1 MAGLGTPPGSPSRRK
16 TALDAFQ
23 ENPTHMVFRSGN
35 NLVYINQD
43 NSIGGYDQEFDSDD
57 SDSKPDP
64 FEKRLEDYG
73 IVFFSPKLTTA
84 EVYCRRTKHKKG
96 GTQCKDIKKRISDR
110 RNKRNNGT
118 GLGIYMYELTS
129 DISEFANTDIDI
141 LQKYIS
147 EKYAGSKENR
157 EHFPFEQTDKG
168 KWVRES
174 GNSDADYKFFSE
186 LRDND
191 KFKDL
196 PGVIAGNELILFL
209 RPGEIQIE
217 QMFRVTPNDR
227 NGIYLA
233 QDAKPAAA
241 AAKTEEQQLYLKF

>member
-1 MAGLGTPPGSPSRRK
+1 MAGFGTPPGSPPRRK
-16 TALDAFQ
+16 NALDAFQ

-35 NLVYINQD
+35 NVVYLNQD
-43 NSIGGYDQEFDSDD
+43 NAIRGYNQDFDSD
-57 SDSKPDP
+57 SNPDP
-64 FEKRLEDYG
+64 FEERLKEYG
-73 IVFFSPKLTTA
+73 LVFFTPELTLA
-84 EVYCRRTKHKKG
+84 ESFCIRTKNIKGVRECKKN
-96 GTQCKDIKKRISDR
+96 TLKRKYR
-110 RNKRNNGT
+110 
-118 GLGIYMYELTS
+118 IYMYELTS

-147 EKYAGSKENR
+147 KKYTDGKENR
-157 EHFPFEQTDKG
+157 EHFPFIKNVKG
-168 KWVRES
+168 KWERKS
-174 GNSDADYKFFSE
+174 SNSDADYKFFSE

-217 QMFRVTPNDR
+217 QRFIVTPNDR
-227 NGIYLA
+227 NGIYFA

-241 AAKTEEQQLYLKF
+241 ATKTGEQQLYLKF

>member
-1 MAGLGTPPGSPSRRK
+1 MAGFGTPPGSPSRRK

-35 NLVYINQD
+35 NLIYLNQD
-43 NSIGGYDQEFDSDD
+43 NSICGYDQEFDSDD

-64 FEKRLEDYG
+64 FEKRLKDYG
-73 IVFFSPKLTTA
+73 IVFFSPKLITA
-84 EVYCRRTKHKKG
+84 EHYCERTKHLTG
-96 GTQCKDIKKRISDR
+96 RNQCKR
-110 RNKRNNGT
+110 RSINIYP
-118 GLGIYMYELTS
+118 IYMYELTA

-147 EKYAGSKENR
+147 EKYTDGKENR

-174 GNSDADYKFFSE
+174 SNSDADYKFFSE

-217 QMFRVTPNDR
+217 QMFKIKQNDKK
-227 NGIYLA
+227 GIFLA

-241 AAKTEEQQLYLKF
+241 ATKTGEQQLYLKF

>member
-35 NLVYINQD
+35 NLVYLNQD

-64 FEKRLEDYG
+64 FEKRLKDYG
-73 IVFFSPKLTTA
+73 IVFFSPKLITA
-84 EVYCRRTKHKKG
+84 ENYCERTKHKMW
-96 GTQCKDIKKRISDR
+96 GTQCKDIKKRKID
-110 RNKRNNGT
+110 RNKRKCNGT
-118 GLGIYMYELTS
+118 GIGIYMYELTS

-147 EKYAGSKENR
+147 KKYTDGKENR
-157 EHFPFEQTDKG
+157 EHFPFINVKG
-168 KWVRES
+168 KWERKS
-174 GNSDADYKFFSE
+174 SNSDADYKFFSE
-186 LRDND
+186 LRYND

-217 QMFRVTPNDR
+217 QMFKIKQNDKK
-227 NGIYLA
+227 GIFLA